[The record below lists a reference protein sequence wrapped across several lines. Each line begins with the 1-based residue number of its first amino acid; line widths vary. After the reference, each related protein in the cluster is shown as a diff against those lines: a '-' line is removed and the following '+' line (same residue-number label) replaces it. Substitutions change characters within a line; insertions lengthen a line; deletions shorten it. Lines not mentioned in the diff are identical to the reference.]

1 MKSYAFALSLFFA
14 GALFAQTPAVAPAN
28 PGQHPHMRPRGNPDD
43 FFEARLTRSLG
54 LNATQQNTV
63 HTVLLENRTMSKG
76 FGQQLQTLH
85 SQMVTAV
92 KNGDESTIDSVTTQM
107 SSIRQQQ
114 EALHAKAMAKIYA
127 ALTPDQ
133 KTKVGANLEMLMGRG
148 GMGFGFGSPAF
159 RPPLGPSQ
167 PKQ

>member
-1 MKSYAFALSLFFA
+1 MKSYGLALSFLIA
-14 GALFAQTPAVAPAN
+14 GVLFAQTPAVAPAN

-148 GMGFGFGSPAF
+148 GMGFGFGGPAF
-159 RPPLGPSQ
+159 RRPMGPPPPRQ
-167 PKQ
+167 